1 MSDAERTLDMA
12 LARINARLLRHHE
25 WAALCTM
32 VLALAVAVLT
42 LKASGSWVVA
52 IPGTLAA
59 GIAGFVCADRFWLQ
73 PVRRSA
79 GVVLS
84 DLLDAGR
91 ESRQRLAP
99 FPVLMH
105 LSTDAGAVDRPAPVP
120 ERHARTR

>member
-1 MSDAERTLDMA
+1 MSDAEWTLDMA

-25 WAALCTM
+25 WGALCTLM
-32 VLALAVAVLT
+32 LALAAAVVT
-42 LKASGSWVVA
+42 LKASGSGVVA

-59 GIAGFVCADRFWLQ
+59 GFMGFVCADRFWLL
-73 PVRRSA
+73 PVRRAA

-84 DLLDAGR
+84 DLLDAEP

-105 LSTDAGAVDRPAPVP
+105 LISDAGAVDRPAPVS